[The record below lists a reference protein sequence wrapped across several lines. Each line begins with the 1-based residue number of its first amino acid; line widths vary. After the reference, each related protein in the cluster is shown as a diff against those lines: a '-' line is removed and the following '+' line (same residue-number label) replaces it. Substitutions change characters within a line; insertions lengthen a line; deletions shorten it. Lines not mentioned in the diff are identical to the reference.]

1 VKGKSRPHSKPICD
15 PVVPL
20 CYSGNRLRRISGQ
33 SSVDGGQEPPKG
45 GGGVVDCLTAA
56 RTLCA
61 CARVDRISSSGRFSN
76 KVNISSS
83 SCVLHV
89 FTAWLA
95 HV

>member
-1 VKGKSRPHSKPICD
+1 MKGKSRPHSKPICD
-15 PVVPL
+15 PVIEL
-20 CYSGNRLRRISGQ
+20 CYSGKRISGQ
-33 SSVDGGQEPPKG
+33 SSGDGGQEPPKG
-45 GGGVVDCLTAA
+45 GGGVADCLTAA